1 MKKLPVKSVR
11 EVPSRNYRCQ
21 KMSLKE
27 EILSGRRSISV
38 QSYSMSIGELLSL
51 YKDNELDLHPEFQRI
66 YRWTNQQR
74 INLIESILLGIPI
87 PSLFVSQK
95 RDGKWDVI
103 DGVQRLSTIFEF
115 MGELKDD
122 NGNKLPPLV
131 LERTKSI
138 PSLDK
143 VSWQSDKFDSGLRL
157 SFKRERLNLIIIKEE
172 LSSPSSKFDLFQRIN
187 SGGTNLSKQELRNCL
202 IVMVNADAWNYLRS
216 LEDNVNFQNCIS
228 ISSRKDNESYDME
241 LIIRYFY
248 LIDQN
253 NNHVTGNLDH
263 LLDDFTERFS
273 NNFEDSK
280 EFLEKKNIFEKT
292 FSLLSTTLGENSF
305 RKYDKNK
312 KKFTGPFTNYSF
324 EAIIPGL
331 VANLDYWQNHT
342 KKLETKIK
350 NIYTNPEFTQ
360 VVTKAG
366 IRGPDRMN
374 SLKDFSINWFKQN

>member
-1 MKKLPVKSVR
+1 M
-11 EVPSRNYRCQ
+11 
-21 KMSLKE
+21 
-27 EILSGRRSISV
+27 
-38 QSYSMSIGELLSL
+38 
-51 YKDNELDLHPEFQRI
+51 
-66 YRWTNQQR
+66 
-74 INLIESILLGIPI
+74 
-87 PSLFVSQK
+87 
-95 RDGKWDVI
+95 
-103 DGVQRLSTIFEF
+103 
-115 MGELKDD
+115 
-122 NGNKLPPLV
+122 
-131 LERTKSI
+131 
-138 PSLDK
+138 
-143 VSWQSDKFDSGLRL
+143 
-157 SFKRERLNLIIIKEE
+157 
-172 LSSPSSKFDLFQRIN
+172 
-187 SGGTNLSKQELRNCL
+187 
-202 IVMVNADAWNYLRS
+202 
-216 LEDNVNFQNCIS
+216 
-228 ISSRKDNESYDME
+228 
-241 LIIRYFY
+241 
-248 LIDQN
+248 
-253 NNHVTGNLDH
+253 DH